1 MTDMTD
7 DRFGGERAL
16 VNWPAEVAE
25 EPNYPTLSPPA
36 LDLVPLGSWAQN
48 SPQRTSPHTEKAAI
62 RRPFPAFDQV

>member
-36 LDLVPLGSWAQN
+36 LDLASDVLVL
-48 SPQRTSPHTEKAAI
+48 SPAYDLDE
-62 RRPFPAFDQV
+62 DL